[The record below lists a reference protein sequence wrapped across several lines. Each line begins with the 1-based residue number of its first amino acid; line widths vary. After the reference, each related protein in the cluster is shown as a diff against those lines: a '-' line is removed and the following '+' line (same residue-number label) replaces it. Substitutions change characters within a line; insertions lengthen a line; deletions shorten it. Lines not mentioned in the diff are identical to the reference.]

1 MSNIKIEDDKLQQ
14 KSMEFDTIISLELV
28 WTIQSVWDR
37 LRGMTNE
44 IESLI
49 KAWCVRYS
57 WKIEEISIGYQKFNL
72 KENFDEKGVSFHR
85 I

>member
-1 MSNIKIEDDKLQQ
+1 
-14 KSMEFDTIISLELV
+14 
-28 WTIQSVWDR
+28 
-37 LRGMTNE
+37 MTNE

-72 KENFDEKGVSFHR
+72 KENFDEKGVSLHCMCFEQSVR
-85 I
+85 WSTLF